1 MEEPEDPGRAVVLV
15 VEDEPLVRM
24 LAADILEE
32 EGFEVVE
39 AATATAALAILEKR
53 QDVTALFTDIDMPG
67 GMNGLELAAV
77 VNERWPHIALVVTS
91 GVVRIGADRLPGDGV
106 FIGKPYA
113 TSAPVRVIREM
124 IRQKAAISRHL
135 TRRS

>member
-39 AATATAALAILEKR
+39 AATAPAALAIPVVWSKR
-53 QDVTALFTDIDMPG
+53 KIPA
-67 GMNGLELAAV
+67 
-77 VNERWPHIALVVTS
+77 
-91 GVVRIGADRLPGDGV
+91 
-106 FIGKPYA
+106 
-113 TSAPVRVIREM
+113 
-124 IRQKAAISRHL
+124 
-135 TRRS
+135 RRSFRPRRHGDTRVSSVGSSPLAGC